1 MSYRNILA
9 LVAVSAALASPALAQ
24 QKTPQPM
31 KTVASVSRDTTHKT
45 VHKHRRSTTRKSVN
59 AATPATPATPAN
71 PTVKPATPATPATAV
86 APTVKP
92 EQKTA
97 QVKHKT
103 AKHSTKAKSKK
114 APTDTTK
121 KS

>member
-1 MSYRNILA
+1 MSYRNILSLIA
-9 LVAVSAALASPALAQ
+9 ASAVLASPALAQ

-45 VHKHRRSTTRKSVN
+45 VHKHRRSSTRKSVN

-71 PTVKPATPATPATAV
+71 PTVKPATPATAA

-97 QVKHKT
+97 EVKHKT
-103 AKHSTKAKSKK
+103 AKHSTRSKSKK
-114 APTDTTK
+114 SPADTTK
-121 KS
+121 RS

>member
-1 MSYRNILA
+1 MSYRNILS
-9 LVAVSAALASPALAQ
+9 LIVASAVLASPALAQ

-31 KTVASVSRDTTHKT
+31 KTVASVARDTTHKT

-59 AATPATPATPAN
+59 AATPATPATP
-71 PTVKPATPATPATAV
+71 TVKPATPATAA

-103 AKHSTKAKSKK
+103 AKHSTKTKSKK
-114 APTDTTK
+114 APADTTK

>member
-1 MSYRNILA
+1 MSYRNMLA

-45 VHKHRRSTTRKSVN
+45 THKHRRSTTRKSVN

-71 PTVKPATPATPATAV
+71 PTIKPVTPATAA

-103 AKHSTKAKSKK
+103 TKHSTRSKSKK
-114 APTDTTK
+114 TPADTTK